1 MKRLTMVFYLSIALM
16 IFIGCSD
23 NKNEKSINDTS
34 ENNAILE
41 VDDTDENTS
50 TIEAEESDAD
60 DSDYTP
66 AENSDPNEDEKENE
80 ETLSQYS
87 HEQIEYA
94 RIWLQLGPNQE
105 LDEFYVQ
112 HIPAGEPLNSDDKTS
127 ASYPEDVIQLSGTR
141 LVDGSVTYS
150 GNGDGTINLY
160 NVPLRWDGVYPA
172 GEEFYI
178 DMIENAELVKIEPG
192 DDQEIIAFI
201 KRFDV
206 GN

>member
-1 MKRLTMVFYLSIALM
+1 M
-16 IFIGCSD
+16 IFVGCSD
-23 NKNEKSINDTS
+23 NTNEQSINDTS
-34 ENNAILE
+34 ENNSILE
-41 VDDTDENTS
+41 VDETDENTS
-50 TIEAEESDAD
+50 TNEVEESDAD

-112 HIPAGEPLNSDDKTS
+112 HIPAGEPLNPNDETS
-127 ASYPEDVIQLSGTR
+127 ASYPEDVIRLSGTR

-206 GN
+206 SN